1 MGRKSRMT
9 RNSGRVEVRTL
20 QAVDRERWNE
30 LWRGYL
36 EFYRYELPADLTD
49 LTWRRLLDPAHPLH
63 GLAALDGQRI
73 AGIVHFHVHA
83 STWARVGYCYLEDLF
98 VDPACRGLGVGR
110 ALIEAVYRAAD
121 EQGAERVYWHTENTN
136 DRAQVLYR
144 QVAELTPFVQ
154 FRRERP

>member
-1 MGRKSRMT
+1 MNT
-9 RNSGRVEVRTL
+9 NVRPLELT
-20 QAVDRERWNE
+20 DRDRWNE

-36 EFYRYELPADLTD
+36 QFYKHDLPADVTD
-49 LTWRRLLDPAHPLH
+49 LTWRRLLDPAHPFQ
-63 GLAALDGQRI
+63 GFAALDGERI

-98 VDPACRGLGVGR
+98 VDPACRGQGLGR
-110 ALIEAVYRAAD
+110 TLIEAVYRAAD

-136 DRAQVLYR
+136 DRAQHLYR

-154 FRRERP
+154 FRRRPL

>member
-1 MGRKSRMT
+1 MT
-9 RNSGRVEVRTL
+9 ERRGKVEVRTL
-20 QAVDRERWNE
+20 QAADRERWNE

-36 EFYRYELPADLTD
+36 EFYRYTLPADLTD
-49 LTWRRLLDPAHPLH
+49 LTWRRLLDAAHPFQ
-63 GLAALDGQRI
+63 GLVALDGQRVV
-73 AGIVHFHVHA
+73 GIVHFHVHA

-98 VDPACRGLGVGR
+98 VDPTCRGLGAGR